1 MVRSIR
7 IRIFLSVVSV
17 AFMVFFYVA
26 FSKYSST
33 ICHGNFQFISRNEE
47 DFNGEKRSHMYVSI
61 LSLIGTSTS

>member
-1 MVRSIR
+1 MVRSR

-17 AFMVFFYVA
+17 AFMFFFYVA

-33 ICHGNFQFISRNEE
+33 ICPGNFQFISRNEA
-47 DFNGEKRSHMYVSI
+47 DFNGEKRSNMYVSI